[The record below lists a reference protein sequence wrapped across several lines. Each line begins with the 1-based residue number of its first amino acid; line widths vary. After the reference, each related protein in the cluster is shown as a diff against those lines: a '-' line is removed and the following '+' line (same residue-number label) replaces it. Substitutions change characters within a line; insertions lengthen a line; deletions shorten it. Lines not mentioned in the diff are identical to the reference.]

1 MWHSLLSL
9 FNTHPWIDDNHVVDS
24 VIFVVVI
31 EIVVIV
37 IDVYVVL
44 LCLYLLLLMQMI
56 FICSQ
61 KCLSEAPEVFRLISV
76 VSRVWTV
83 IFMANPTTVEV
94 EVRLCCVVVKL
105 GF

>member
-1 MWHSLLSL
+1 
-9 FNTHPWIDDNHVVDS
+9 
-24 VIFVVVI
+24 
-31 EIVVIV
+31 
-37 IDVYVVL
+37 
-44 LCLYLLLLMQMI
+44 MQMI

-61 KCLSEAPEVFRLISV
+61 KCLFEAPEVFRLISV